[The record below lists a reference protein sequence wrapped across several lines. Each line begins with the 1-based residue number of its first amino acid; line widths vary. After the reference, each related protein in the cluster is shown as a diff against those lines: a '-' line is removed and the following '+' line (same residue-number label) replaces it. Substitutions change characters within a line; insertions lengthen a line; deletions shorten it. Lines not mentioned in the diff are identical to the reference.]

1 MAAVDFDV
9 HPVARQF
16 ADARVVAEDELLGL
30 KVEQVGLLEQDGD
43 GLFLQLPVGL
53 VEVLDDFEVDGLVP
67 GQHRLH
73 LLQRL
78 QRVDAEDLV
87 EEVVVGV
94 AEELQGL
101 LVHLPQV
108 GHVGEVVA
116 QQPAQGLDL
125 RPLVL
130 EVGVEH
136 LLQPL
141 VVAEVLQVLVE
152 LLGEGVDLDALYD
165 LQQEAVG
172 QVGDRADQLAAQRRV
187 VLQRE
192 LEEFDLRLHLL
203 LSLEE
208 TAELRKV
215 GLCWELSDEELL
227 VLVEG
232 DFEVFVDGVQ
242 QGNADALHL
251 LLGPLLEVSSDELSV
266 YHLNL
271 LEGEQ
276 LASLLLLQV
285 AQQGDDAGDCLRL
298 VLLVLQQDLEG
309 GQFEVG
315 IEVKDANE
323 QLPCCLLADL
333 RKLLH
338 LYLRV
343 DDVDLGLL
351 A

>member
-94 AEELQGL
+94 VEELQGFL
-101 LVHLPQV
+101 MHLPQV
-108 GHVGEVVA
+108 WHVGEVVA
-116 QQPAQGLDL
+116 QQSAQGFDL
-125 RPLVL
+125 RALVL

-152 LLGEGVDLDALYD
+152 LLGEGVDLDALDD

-172 QVGDRADQLAAQRRV
+172 QVGDGADQLAAQRRV

-203 LSLEE
+203 LPLEE
-208 TAELRKV
+208 TA
-215 GLCWELSDEELL
+215 
-227 VLVEG
+227 
-232 DFEVFVDGVQ
+232 
-242 QGNADALHL
+242 
-251 LLGPLLEVSSDELSV
+251 
-266 YHLNL
+266 
-271 LEGEQ
+271 
-276 LASLLLLQV
+276 
-285 AQQGDDAGDCLRL
+285 
-298 VLLVLQQDLEG
+298 
-309 GQFEVG
+309 
-315 IEVKDANE
+315 
-323 QLPCCLLADL
+323 
-333 RKLLH
+333 
-338 LYLRV
+338 
-343 DDVDLGLL
+343 
-351 A
+351 